1 MKIFL
6 TGSNGYIGG
15 NFLKKAIL
23 KGHKIFALTRRKKNK
38 KVKNVKWLVGP
49 IEKNWS
55 ELGKSDILVHLAT
68 EGGYEK
74 YPHFKKCYNF
84 NVLKSKK
91 LIINAYNAGCK
102 KFLIISSKKE
112 KSFRNFS
119 INKKKIKNYETK
131 PDYIYGFTK
140 AIFSKFCIN
149 FSKNKNVKF
158 RIIRLF
164 HVYGRN
170 EKKSRLWP
178 SLILSAKNN
187 KNFMMSPGTQQ
198 TDFNFID
205 DVIQGLIKSLNFN
218 YKNKTFPQIWEM
230 GSGKKMTVKKFASL
244 IWNKLQPKSKIIFS
258 KIKNYDKKNFKI
270 RKSNHW
276 KISYTK
282 PSLTINTHK

>member
-6 TGSNGYIGG
+6 TGSNGYIGE
-15 NFLKKAIL
+15 NFLKKASL
-23 KGHKIFALTRRKKNK
+23 KGHKIFALTRKKKNK
-38 KVKNVKWLVGP
+38 KIKNVKWLIGS
-49 IEKNWS
+49 IDKKWS
-55 ELGKSDILVHLAT
+55 ELGRSDILVHLAT

-74 YPHFKKCYNF
+74 YPKFEKCYNF

-91 LIINAYNAGCK
+91 LIMNSYNSGCK

-112 KSFRNFS
+112 KRFKNLNYNRK
-119 INKKKIKNYETK
+119 IIKNYETK

-140 AIFSKFCIN
+140 AIFSRFCVD
-149 FSKNKNVKF
+149 FSRNKNAKF

-178 SLILSAKNN
+178 ALILSAKKN
-187 KNFMMSPGTQQ
+187 KDFMMSPATQQ

-205 DVIQGLIKSLNFN
+205 DVVQGLIKSLNFN
-218 YKNKTFPQIWEM
+218 YKKKNFPQIWEM
-230 GSGKKMTVKKFASL
+230 GSGKKMTVKKFALL

-258 KIKNYDKKNFKI
+258 KIKN
-270 RKSNHW
+270 
-276 KISYTK
+276 
-282 PSLTINTHK
+282 